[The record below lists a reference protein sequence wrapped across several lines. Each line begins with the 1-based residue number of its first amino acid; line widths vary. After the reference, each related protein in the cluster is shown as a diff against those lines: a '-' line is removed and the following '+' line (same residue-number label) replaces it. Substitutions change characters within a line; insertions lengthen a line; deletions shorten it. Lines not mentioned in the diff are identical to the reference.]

1 MMVFLSQVILSAP
14 VAPVVGSS
22 PSNQMYGQCFL
33 WITAKLQAVHEAHGL
48 GLEECHVLTKISK
61 LSSQQVITHVY

>member
-1 MMVFLSQVILSAP
+1 
-14 VAPVVGSS
+14 
-22 PSNQMYGQCFL
+22 MYGQCFL